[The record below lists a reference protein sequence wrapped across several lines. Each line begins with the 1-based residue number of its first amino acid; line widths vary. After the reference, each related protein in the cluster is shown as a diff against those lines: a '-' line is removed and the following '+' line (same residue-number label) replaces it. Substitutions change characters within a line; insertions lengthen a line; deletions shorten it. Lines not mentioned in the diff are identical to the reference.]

1 MLGEVLA
8 QGQLE
13 REGVPQ
19 DYKAEEMMDQTLVE
33 LEMHMMVA
41 DTLANLAGVG
51 TLFEGLALR
60 SCMTYSPPVWWVHNP
75 LLLVE
80 QNTETV
86 VGHQGPDI
94 QEGQQG
100 CSPRVDS
107 EDCKVVYQLQS
118 LERNS
123 WKNTDWIPLWMDI
136 ALRHMGFAAAAA
148 MAASVFDIVISV
160 VAVVAVQ

>member
-94 QEGQQG
+94 QEG
-100 CSPRVDS
+100 
-107 EDCKVVYQLQS
+107 
-118 LERNS
+118 
-123 WKNTDWIPLWMDI
+123 
-136 ALRHMGFAAAAA
+136 
-148 MAASVFDIVISV
+148 
-160 VAVVAVQ
+160 